1 MDMPKNPP
9 SFFLKDHQVTGQII
23 FYKEAT
29 FLWLYK
35 YALEVY

>member
-1 MDMPKNPP
+1 MPKTLPP
-9 SFFLKDHQVTGQII
+9 FFLKDHQVTGQIM

-29 FLWLYK
+29 FLWLHK

>member
-1 MDMPKNPP
+1 MAKAPP
-9 SFFLKDHQVTGQII
+9 PFFLKGHQVTGQII
-23 FYKEAT
+23 FYKEAA